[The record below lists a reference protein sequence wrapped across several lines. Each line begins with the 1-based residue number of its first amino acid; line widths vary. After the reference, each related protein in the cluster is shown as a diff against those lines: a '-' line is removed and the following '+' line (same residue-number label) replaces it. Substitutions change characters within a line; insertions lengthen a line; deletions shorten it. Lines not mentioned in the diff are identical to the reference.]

1 MFNLRGNGRTSGER
15 CRQEGEPLFAAHGGT
30 GGSLTPIAIT
40 VLVKKPNQEGKA
52 KIYYHDIGMYLKRKE
67 KLGKLEKYKSIISSD
82 VELTSITPNEDGD
95 WINKRS
101 KVFETFI
108 PMEPDSK
115 FNLHTKS
122 VFVVNSRGLETSRDV
137 WSYNFSKQTLSNNI
151 RTTIAFFNSQ
161 VSEFQNALAKN
172 SDLKLKDFIT
182 FDSSKISWSSSL
194 LPHVQNGN
202 TAKFEEN
209 KILVAQYRPFFK
221 QNVYTGEK
229 FVHRRGQFSQIFPTP
244 QSKNLVICCSGIG
257 VTKEFT
263 AIITDIIPD
272 LELIGKSQCF
282 PLYYY
287 EESNNSGQRTLFD
300 NDDNNIVR
308 RDGISDFILQRCR
321 QEFGYRITKEDV
333 FFYIYGLLHS
343 KQYRQKF
350 SADLKKMLPRIPLVK
365 EFWAFSKAGKALADL
380 HLNYENIVPTDV
392 VKIDKHSDNY
402 TVEKIKF
409 PQKNKKD
416 TIIFNPYITIS
427 NVPLRAYEYIVNG
440 KSPIEWLMER
450 YQLTNDSDSKIVNN
464 PNLWCN
470 EHGNS
475 KYIFDLLLKLI
486 ALSISTM
493 DIVDSLPDISDE
505 LK

>member
-1 MFNLRGNGRTSGER
+1 MFNLRGNCNLSGER
-15 CRQEGEPLFAAHGGT
+15 RKIEGGNVFGEGT
-30 GGSLTPIAIT
+30 KTPIT
-40 VLVKKPNQEGKA
+40 LTLLVKKPATSGCA
-52 KIYYHDIGMYLKRKE
+52 KIFYKDIGDYSNRVE
-67 KLGKLEKYKSIISSD
+67 KLSTIKRFGSILNPEM
-82 VELTSITPNEDGD
+82 ELTSITPNEDGD

-108 PMEPDSK
+108 PIGDKKNPD
-115 FNLHTKS
+115 TKT
-122 VFVVNSRGLETSRDV
+122 VFVPYYSRGVASARDV
-137 WSYNFSKQTLSNNI
+137 WVYNFSQPELVKNI
-151 RTTIAFFNSQ
+151 SSMIDFYNENVAIF
-161 VSEFQNALAKN
+161 ENAKKENPSAKPDQYIRLTSSRISWN
-172 SDLKLKDFIT
+172 RGLKNDYEKLKRHLYRPDT
-182 FDSSKISWSSSL
+182 FRI
-194 LPHVQNGN
+194 
-202 TAKFEEN
+202 AM
-209 KILVAQYRPFFK
+209 YRPFVKEHYYFDR
-221 QNVYTGEK
+221 NFNDMVY
-229 FVHRRGQFSQIFPTP
+229 QIPRLFPTP
-244 QSKNLVICCSGIG
+244 QSKNLVICCSGNG
-257 VTKEFT
+257 ANTFST
-263 AIITDIIPD
+263 IITDCVPD
-272 LELIGKSQCF
+272 LHILESGTQCF

-287 EESNNSGQRTLFD
+287 EESDNSGQRTLFD
-300 NDDNNIVR
+300 NDNNNIVR
-308 RDGISDFILQRCR
+308 RDGLSDFILQRCR
-321 QEFGYRITKEDV
+321 QEFGYRITKEDI

-365 EFWAFSKAGKALADL
+365 EFWAFSKAGGELAKL
-380 HLNYENIVPTDV
+380 HLNYENIAPTDV

-402 TVEKIKF
+402 TVEKIRF

-427 NVPLRAYEYIVNG
+427 NVPLRAYDYIVNG

-450 YQLTNDSDSKIVNN
+450 YQLTNDSYSKIVNN
-464 PNLWCN
+464 PNLWCS